1 MTHARRRPARP
12 TVLLKENGEMTKSP
26 DEAVLRWDEHFNKIL
41 NIPSQY
47 CQEVIDAM
55 PVHWELDDPPTC
67 EELWTA
73 LSKLRKDKAGGKTG
87 ILSELLVCGG
97 TEMHDRL
104 LKLMREVW
112 KRDQWWRIGRM
123 LIWCPFPRKET

>member
-1 MTHARRRPARP
+1 MDVHIKQLQMTHARRRPARP
-12 TVLLKENGEMTKSP
+12 TALLKENGEMTKSP
-26 DEAVLRWDEHFNKIL
+26 DEAVLRWDEYFNKIL

-87 ILSELLVCGG
+87 ILP
-97 TEMHDRL
+97 DF
-104 LKLMREVW
+104 
-112 KRDQWWRIGRM
+112 
-123 LIWCPFPRKET
+123 WCVEGQRCTTGSSN